1 MSKKIAIVG
10 VGAIGGVTG
19 AYLSRAGEDV
29 SLVDQWPAN
38 VDAINEKGLT
48 LTALEEE
55 FTTRPRALHLSD
67 LASIK
72 EQFDVAIVAV
82 KSYDTPWTVRLMEPY
97 LAPGGYFVSAQN
109 GVNDDTVASIAGWP
123 RIVGCVVTLGAGMYE
138 PGHALQT
145 SPQTRLA
152 FKLGEPSGMITPR
165 VTEITEILGAVG
177 PTKTT
182 TNLWGERW
190 SKLAINCMSNAVAG
204 MAGLKSAEL
213 REIPEVRRLSIRIAA
228 ELVQVGRASGV
239 SIEPIGG
246 IPAHMFVDALAE
258 GGALEEV
265 ESRMIEGGKEI
276 GVGRP
281 SLAQDVM
288 KSRRTEVEH
297 LNGYVA
303 RKGSE
308 VGVETPVNEGVVAVT
323 KRVESGELAPSMDN
337 LRLVG

>member
-10 VGAIGGVTG
+10 VGGIGGVTG

-29 SLVDQWPAN
+29 TLVDQWPAN
-38 VDAINEKGLT
+38 VDTINEKGLT

-55 FTTRPRALHLSD
+55 FTVHPRALHLSD
-67 LASIK
+67 LASVK
-72 EQFDVAIVAV
+72 EQFDVAIVSV
-82 KSYDTPWTVRLMEPY
+82 KSYDTPWIVRFMEPY

-109 GVNDDTVASIAGWP
+109 SINEETVASIAGWS

-138 PGHALQT
+138 PGHAMQT
-145 SPQTRLA
+145 SPRARLA

-165 VTEITEILGAVG
+165 VTEIAEILGAVG
-177 PTKTT
+177 ATKTT

-228 ELVQVGRASGV
+228 ELVQVGAASGV

-246 IPAHMFVDALAE
+246 IPAQMFVDALAE

-265 ESRMIEGGKEI
+265 EGLMIEGGKEI

-281 SLAQDVM
+281 SLAQDIM

-303 RKGSE
+303 RKGAE
-308 VGVETPVNEGVVAVT
+308 VGIQTPVNEAVVSVT
-323 KRVESGELAPSMDN
+323 KRVESGELEPSMDN
-337 LRLVG
+337 LALVG